1 MINDEHYFNKYKG
14 ALEDFETYLEKLNLY
29 STEAIDEYSVP
40 TSTFWLIN
48 DKDVVGVVRIR
59 HKEIGSAGHIG
70 YDISPN
76 YRNRGFG
83 TSILKLALVEA
94 ERIGITEA
102 VLTCNINNTYSRKVI
117 EKNNGNFLGT
127 IYDPEDDEYL
137 YRYSI
142 TL

>member
-14 ALEDFETYLEKLNLY
+14 ALEDFETYLEKL
-29 STEAIDEYSVP
+29 IDEYSVP

-59 HKEIGSAGHIG
+59 HKEIGSAGNIG